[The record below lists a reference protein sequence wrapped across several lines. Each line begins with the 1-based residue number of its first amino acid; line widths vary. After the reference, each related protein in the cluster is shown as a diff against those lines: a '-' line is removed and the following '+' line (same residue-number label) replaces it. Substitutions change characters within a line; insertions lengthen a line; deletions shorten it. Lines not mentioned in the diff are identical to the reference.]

1 MVILFGGQNKIRK
14 WKNYK
19 IKMYKAVIAGY
30 SRSPF
35 TMARKGG
42 LIDIKPVNLLAE
54 VIKDLVSKSKINQ
67 NDIEDVVIGCAF
79 QVGEQC
85 FNIGKLVTFL
95 TGMDIKTSGMTV
107 DRWCGSSMEGIH
119 IAAGKIAMGS
129 GKVFICGGVE
139 SMTRVNTGFDPIP
152 YPESEKDNP
161 NVYFSMG
168 ITAENVAKK
177 YDISRKDQQEFA
189 ISSHQKAHDAQSKG
203 NFKNEIVSIGNCET
217 DGNIRPNSNQETLN
231 GLKTAFDQ
239 NGTVTAATSSP
250 LTDGAAATLI
260 CEENYAKENNLEILG
275 RIVST
280 AVQGCEP
287 NFMGLGPIG
296 ASKKALER
304 ANLTIDKIDIV
315 ELNEAFA
322 SQSLACIKDLK
333 IDQKKVNIDGGAL
346 ALGHPLGAT
355 GARITGKAADLLKRE
370 NKKYA
375 LSTQCIGLGMGI
387 ATIIESVN

>member
-1 MVILFGGQNKIRK
+1 MF
-14 WKNYK
+14 
-19 IKMYKAVIAGY
+19 KAVIAGY

-35 TMARKGG
+35 TMARKGE
-42 LIDIKPVNLLAE
+42 LIDVKPVNLLAE
-54 VIKDLVSKSKINQ
+54 VINNLVSKTNINKSE
-67 NDIEDVVIGCAF
+67 IEDIVIGCAF
-79 QVGEQC
+79 QTGEQC

-95 TGMDIKTSGMTV
+95 TNMDIKTSGMTV

-139 SMTRVNTGFDPIP
+139 SMTRVNTGFDAIP
-152 YPESEKDNP
+152 YPYDEKENP

-168 ITAENVAKK
+168 ITAENVAKQ
-177 YDISRKDQQEFA
+177 YSISRTEQQEFA
-189 ISSHQKAHDAQSKG
+189 ISSHQKAFEAQSKG
-203 NFKNEIVSIGNCET
+203 NFNNEIVAIGNCSK
-217 DGNIRPNSNQETLN
+217 DSNIRPNSNQEKLD
-231 GLKTAFDQ
+231 GLKLAFDQ

-260 CEENYAKENNLEILG
+260 CEEQYAKDNNLEILA

-280 AVQGCEP
+280 SVQGCKADA
-287 NFMGLGPIG
+287 MGLGPIG
-296 ASKKALER
+296 ASQKALER
-304 ANLTIDKIDIV
+304 AKLTIKDIDIV

-322 SQSLACIKDLK
+322 SQSLACIKDLQ
-333 IDQKKVNIDGGAL
+333 IDPKKVNIDGGAL

-355 GARITGKAADLLKRE
+355 GARITGKAAQLLKRE

-375 LSTQCIGLGMGI
+375 LASQCIGLGMGI
-387 ATIIESVN
+387 ATIIESVE

>member
-1 MVILFGGQNKIRK
+1 
-14 WKNYK
+14 
-19 IKMYKAVIAGY
+19 MYKSVIAGY

-35 TMARKGG
+35 TMARKGA
-42 LIDIKPVNLLAE
+42 LVDTKPVNLLAD
-54 VIKDLVSKSKINQ
+54 VIKNLVSKSNVRKE
-67 NDIEDVVIGCAF
+67 DIEDIVVGCAF

-95 TGMDIKTSGMTV
+95 TNMEVKTSGMTV
-107 DRWCGSSMEGIH
+107 DRWCGSSMEAIH

-152 YPESEKDNP
+152 YPENEKNNP

-177 YDISRKDQQEFA
+177 YDISRKEQQEFA
-189 ISSHQKAHDAQSKG
+189 ISSHQKANEAQTSGK
-203 NFKNEIVSIGNCET
+203 FKNEIVTIGNCET
-217 DGNIRPNSNQETLN
+217 DGNIRPKSSQETLD
-231 GLKTAFDQ
+231 GLKLAFDQ

-280 AVQGCEP
+280 AVEGCEA
-287 NFMGLGPIG
+287 NYMGLGPIG
-296 ASKKALER
+296 ASKKALQR

-333 IDQKKVNIDGGAL
+333 IDQKKVNLDGGAL

-355 GARITGKAADLLKRE
+355 GARITGKAAELLKRE

-387 ATIIESVN
+387 ATIIESIN

>member
-1 MVILFGGQNKIRK
+1 
-14 WKNYK
+14 
-19 IKMYKAVIAGY
+19 MYKSVIVGY

-35 TMARKGG
+35 TMARKGA
-42 LIDIKPVNLLAE
+42 LIDTKPVNLLAD
-54 VIKDLVSKSKINQ
+54 VIKNLVSKSNVKKE
-67 NDIEDVVIGCAF
+67 DIEDIVVGCAF

-95 TGMDIKTSGMTV
+95 TNMEVKTSGMTV
-107 DRWCGSSMEGIH
+107 DRWCGSSMEAIH

-152 YPESEKDNP
+152 YPENEKDNP

-177 YDISRKDQQEFA
+177 YGISRKEQQDFA
-189 ISSHQKAHDAQSKG
+189 ISSHQKAHEAQTKG
-203 NFKNEIVSIGNCET
+203 KFKNEIVKIGNCES
-217 DGNIRPNSNQETLN
+217 DGNIRPKSNQETLD
-231 GLKTAFDQ
+231 GLKLAFDQ

-280 AVQGCEP
+280 AVEGCEP
-287 NFMGLGPIG
+287 NYMGLGPIG
-296 ASKKALER
+296 ASKKALQR
-304 ANLTIDKIDIV
+304 AGLTSDKIDIV

-322 SQSLACIKDLK
+322 SQSLACIKDLN
-333 IDQKKVNIDGGAL
+333 INDKKVNLDGGAL

-375 LSTQCIGLGMGI
+375 LATQCIGLGMGI
-387 ATIIESVN
+387 ATIIESID

>member
-1 MVILFGGQNKIRK
+1 MFKP
-14 WKNYK
+14 
-19 IKMYKAVIAGY
+19 VIAGF

-35 TMARKGG
+35 TMARKGA

-54 VIKDLVSKSKINQ
+54 VIKNLVSKSNVKKE
-67 NDIEDVVIGCAF
+67 DIEDIVVGCAF
-79 QVGEQC
+79 QTGEQS
-85 FNIGKLVTFL
+85 FNIGKLTTFL
-95 TGMDIKTSGMTV
+95 TNMDVKTSGMTV
-107 DRWCGSSMEGIH
+107 DRWCGSSMEAIH
-119 IAAGKIAMGS
+119 IAAGKISLGA

-152 YPESEKDNP
+152 YPENKNDNP
-161 NVYFSMG
+161 HVYFSMG
-168 ITAENVAKK
+168 TTAENVAKK
-177 YDISRKDQQEFA
+177 YDISRSEQQEFA
-189 ISSHQKAHDAQSKG
+189 ISSHQKAHEAQTKG
-203 NFKNEIVSIGNCET
+203 KFKNEIVSIGDCDT
-217 DGNIRPNSNQETLN
+217 DGNIRPGSTMEKLD
-231 GLKTAFDQ
+231 GLKLAFDE

-260 CEENYAKENNLEILG
+260 CEENYAKENNLNILG

-280 AVQGCEP
+280 AVQGCDP
-287 NFMGLGPIG
+287 DYMGLGPIG

-304 ANLTIDKIDIV
+304 ANLSADKIDIV

-322 SQSLACIKDLK
+322 SQSLACIKDLG
-333 IDQKKVNIDGGAL
+333 IDKDKVNLDGGAL

-355 GARITGKAADLLKRE
+355 GARITGKAAELLKRE

-387 ATIIESVN
+387 ATVIESVN

>member
-1 MVILFGGQNKIRK
+1 
-14 WKNYK
+14 
-19 IKMYKAVIAGY
+19 MYKAVIAGY

-35 TMARKGG
+35 TIARKGE
-42 LIDIKPVNLLAE
+42 LIDVRPVNLLAE
-54 VIKDLVSKSKINQ
+54 VIKNLVSKSKVNSK
-67 NDIEDVVIGCAF
+67 DIEDVVIGCAF

-95 TGMDIKTSGMTV
+95 TGMNIKTSGMTV
-107 DRWCGSSMEGIH
+107 DRWCGSSMEAIH

-129 GKVFICGGVE
+129 GKMFVCGGVE
-139 SMTRVNTGFDPIP
+139 SMTRVTTGFDPMP
-152 YPESEKDNP
+152 YPYSETENP

-177 YDISRKDQQEFA
+177 YNLTREAQQEFA
-189 ISSHQKAHDAQSKG
+189 ISSHQKAFDAQSKG
-203 NFKNEIVSIGNCET
+203 NFNNEITIIGNCSK
-217 DGNIRPNSNQETLN
+217 DGNIRPNTSQETLDK
-231 GLKTAFDQ
+231 LKLTFDQ
-239 NGTVTAATSSP
+239 SGTITAATSSP

-260 CEENYAKENNLEILG
+260 CEEQFAKDNNLDILA

-280 AVQGCEP
+280 SVQGCAP
-287 NFMGLGPIG
+287 DVMGLGPIG
-296 ASKKALER
+296 ASQKALER
-304 ANLTIDKIDIV
+304 AKLTIKDIDII

-322 SQSLACIKDLK
+322 SQSLACIKDLG
-333 IDQKKVNIDGGAL
+333 IDEEKVNLDGGAL

-355 GARITGKAADLLKRE
+355 GARITGKAAELLRRE

-375 LSTQCIGLGMGI
+375 LATQCIGLGMGI

>member
-1 MVILFGGQNKIRK
+1 
-14 WKNYK
+14 
-19 IKMYKAVIAGY
+19 MYKSVIAGY

-35 TMARKGG
+35 TMARKGA
-42 LIDIKPVNLLAE
+42 LVDTKPVNLLAD
-54 VIKDLVSKSKINQ
+54 VIKNLVSKSNVRKE
-67 NDIEDVVIGCAF
+67 DIEDIVVGCAF

-95 TGMDIKTSGMTV
+95 TNMEVKTSGMTV
-107 DRWCGSSMEGIH
+107 DRWCGSSMEAIH

-152 YPESEKDNP
+152 YPENQKDNP

-177 YDISRKDQQEFA
+177 YDISRKQQQEFA
-189 ISSHQKAHDAQSKG
+189 ISSHQKANEAQTSGK
-203 NFKNEIVSIGNCET
+203 FKNEIVTIGNCET
-217 DGNIRPNSNQETLN
+217 DGNIRPKSSQETLD
-231 GLKTAFDQ
+231 GLKLAFDQ

-275 RIVST
+275 KIVST
-280 AVQGCEP
+280 AVEGCEP
-287 NFMGLGPIG
+287 NYMGLGPIG
-296 ASKKALER
+296 ASKKALQR
-304 ANLTIDKIDIV
+304 ASLTIDEIDIV

-333 IDQKKVNIDGGAL
+333 IDQNKVNLDGGAL

-355 GARITGKAADLLKRE
+355 GARITGKAADLLRRE

-375 LSTQCIGLGMGI
+375 LATQCIGLGMGI

>member
-1 MVILFGGQNKIRK
+1 
-14 WKNYK
+14 
-19 IKMYKAVIAGY
+19 MYKSVIAAY

-35 TMARKGG
+35 TMARKGA
-42 LIDIKPVNLLAE
+42 LIDTKPVNLLAD
-54 VIKDLVSKSKINQ
+54 VIKNLVSKSNVKKE
-67 NDIEDVVIGCAF
+67 DIEDIVVGCAF

-95 TGMDIKTSGMTV
+95 TNMEVKTSGMTV
-107 DRWCGSSMEGIH
+107 DRWCGSSMEAIH

-152 YPESEKDNP
+152 YPENEKDNP

-177 YDISRKDQQEFA
+177 YGISRKEQQDFA
-189 ISSHQKAHDAQSKG
+189 ISSHQKAHEAQTKG
-203 NFKNEIVSIGNCET
+203 KFKNEIVKIGNWES
-217 DGNIRPNSNQETLN
+217 DGNIRPKSNQETLD
-231 GLKTAFDQ
+231 GLKLAFDQ

-280 AVQGCEP
+280 AVEGCEA
-287 NFMGLGPIG
+287 NYMGLGPIG
-296 ASKKALER
+296 ASKKALQR

-333 IDQKKVNIDGGAL
+333 IDPKKVNLDGGAL

-355 GARITGKAADLLKRE
+355 GARITGKAAELLKRE

>member
-1 MVILFGGQNKIRK
+1 
-14 WKNYK
+14 
-19 IKMYKAVIAGY
+19 MYKSVIAGY

-35 TMARKGG
+35 TMARKGA
-42 LIDIKPVNLLAE
+42 LIDTKPVNLLAD
-54 VIKDLVSKSKINQ
+54 VIKNLVSKSNVKKQ
-67 NDIEDVVIGCAF
+67 DIEDVVVGCAF

-85 FNIGKLVTFL
+85 FNIGKLATFL
-95 TGMDIKTSGMTV
+95 TNMEVKTSGMTV
-107 DRWCGSSMEGIH
+107 DRWCGSSMEAIH

-168 ITAENVAKK
+168 VTAENVAKK
-177 YDISRKDQQEFA
+177 YDISRKDQQAFA
-189 ISSHQKAHDAQSKG
+189 ISSHQKAHDAQTSGK
-203 NFKNEIVSIGNCET
+203 FKNEIVPIGSCET
-217 DGNIRPNSNQETLN
+217 DGNIRPKSNQETLD
-231 GLKTAFDQ
+231 GLKLAFDQ

-280 AVQGCEP
+280 AVEGCEP
-287 NFMGLGPIG
+287 NYMGLGPIK
-296 ASKKALER
+296 ASRKALER

-333 IDQKKVNIDGGAL
+333 IDQKKVNLDGGAL

-355 GARITGKAADLLKRE
+355 GARITGKAAELLKRE

-387 ATIIESVN
+387 ATIIESIN

>member
-1 MVILFGGQNKIRK
+1 
-14 WKNYK
+14 
-19 IKMYKAVIAGY
+19 MYKSVIAGY

-35 TMARKGG
+35 TMARKGA
-42 LIDIKPVNLLAE
+42 LIDTKPVNLLAD
-54 VIKDLVSKSKINQ
+54 VIKNLVSKSNVKKQ
-67 NDIEDVVIGCAF
+67 DIEDIVVGCAF

-95 TGMDIKTSGMTV
+95 TNMEVKTSGMTV
-107 DRWCGSSMEGIH
+107 DRWCGSSMEAIH
-119 IAAGKIAMGS
+119 IATGKIAMGS

-152 YPESEKDNP
+152 YPENEKNNP

-177 YDISRKDQQEFA
+177 YDISRKDQQAFA
-189 ISSHQKAHDAQSKG
+189 ISSHQKAHEAQTSGK
-203 NFKNEIVSIGNCET
+203 FKNEIVTIGSCET
-217 DGNIRPNSNQETLN
+217 DGNIRPESNQETLD
-231 GLKTAFDQ
+231 GLKLAFDQ

-280 AVQGCEP
+280 AVEGCEA
-287 NFMGLGPIG
+287 NYMGLGPIG
-296 ASKKALER
+296 ASKKALQR

-333 IDQKKVNIDGGAL
+333 IDQKKVNLDGGAL

-355 GARITGKAADLLKRE
+355 GARITGKAAELLKRE

-387 ATIIESVN
+387 ATIIESIN